1 MIKSNLQL
9 LKDGGLDRLIHIIT
23 DRSKPS
29 ILKIS
34 SDLDIYILWTITY
47 LDKWSTPNNG
57 VENVILNGSFDIDSI
72 KEELENH
79 KSFKVQLATLE
90 NCILRVYRLKN
101 FDMDSKDFTD
111 KDKKYIEISDEVL
124 NKLSEL
130 LS

>member
-23 DRSKPS
+23 DRGKPS
-29 ILKIS
+29 LLKVS

-47 LDKWSTPNNG
+47 LDKWSAPNNA
-57 VENVILNGSFDIDSI
+57 VESIVLNGEFDIVKI
-72 KEELENH
+72 KEELDAH

-90 NCILRVYRLKN
+90 NCISRVYRLKN
-101 FDMDSKDFTD
+101 FDMEVELNDR
-111 KDKKYIEISDEVL
+111 DKKYIEISDEIL

-130 LS
+130 LG